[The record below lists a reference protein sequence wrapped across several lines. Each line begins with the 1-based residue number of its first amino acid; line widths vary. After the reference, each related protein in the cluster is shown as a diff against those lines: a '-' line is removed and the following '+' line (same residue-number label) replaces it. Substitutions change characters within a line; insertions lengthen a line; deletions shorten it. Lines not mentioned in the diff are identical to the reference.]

1 MSLFRWSVEL
11 PLSSLRS
18 RSKKYLQGER
28 LLMLPDNWKSV
39 AVWTTVVIVIIV
51 TIGLIY
57 NP

>member
-1 MSLFRWSVEL
+1 
-11 PLSSLRS
+11 
-18 RSKKYLQGER
+18 
-28 LLMLPDNWKSV
+28 MLPDNWKSV